1 MKIIKEDELMN
12 FITNEELRK
21 FYNANIDDN
30 RLNELLAYYT
40 FFKSN
45 AGSVTLDKQSTY
57 YYSMYFWFVQ
67 FKERYFEV
75 YGHDEGIEQE
85 GFRLLEEIDYQLE
98 EGIDWGLIEKIE
110 LKAI

>member
-1 MKIIKEDELMN
+1 MKIIKEDELKN
-12 FITNEELRK
+12 FITDEELRK
-21 FYNANIDDN
+21 LYNVNIKDT

-45 AGSVTLDKQSTY
+45 AGLVSLDKQST

-85 GFRLLEEIDYQLE
+85 GFKLLEEIDYQLE
-98 EGIDWGLIEKIE
+98 ENVDWGLIERIE

>member
-1 MKIIKEDELMN
+1 MKIIKEDELKN

-21 FYNANIDDN
+21 FYNVNIDDN

-45 AGSVTLDKQSTY
+45 DAGSVPLDKQSI
-57 YYSMYFWFVQ
+57 YYSMYFWFAQ
-67 FKERYFEV
+67 FKERHFEV
-75 YGHDEGIEQE
+75 YGPDEGIEQE
-85 GFRLLEEIDYQLE
+85 GFKLLEEIDYQLE